1 MVWFSRSRICQ
12 GSHTLMLDKATSIEK
27 AQPLAN
33 PGVERQAVITAA
45 AINPVPTA
53 FEKQLNCSFFS

>member
-1 MVWFSRSRICQ
+1 
-12 GSHTLMLDKATSIEK
+12 MLDKATSIEK